1 MCVICPTPE
10 TTHPPNCVILHIFFG
25 FFLNPSLTNF
35 EILCSIHVPSEM
47 WHKQTIETNPTQT
60 LPQIKYQQCEWHKD
74 HETCRMKIL
83 PHPENKQVPLN
94 EFKRK
99 NVT

>member
-1 MCVICPTPE
+1 
-10 TTHPPNCVILHIFFG
+10 
-25 FFLNPSLTNF
+25 
-35 EILCSIHVPSEM
+35 M